1 MTTTQGPPYPPSEPP
16 RGSGAGRASGP
27 GSGNG
32 ESTGPQ
38 RRFRLGDGP
47 GGPSGAPGTRAGT
60 GGADGAAGPS
70 GGPGHG
76 PGQRIDRG
84 YGPGAGAGQGGRTG
98 PGGQGPGY
106 GAEGPG
112 TGQFGPLPVSDGGR
126 GPGPG
131 AGGGHDHGSGPGQG
145 AGHGHGNG
153 PGDGH
158 SDGHSG
164 GPGGGSGGGHGPGQ
178 GGGHGAGPGGEHGD
192 GHVHESGSGSGDSH
206 GPDDH
211 HGSSHGH
218 SHSHGPAA
226 PVSIHLRKIIG
237 AILIPFA
244 AAVVVGLAV
253 LWPGGAP
260 AHERTGVG
268 FDRQTQEATVTK
280 VVAVDCK
287 SVNASGDTPTGDTST
302 AEGSSAQQQA
312 TGDCKRATIRVDTGD
327 DKGRT
332 FTEIV
337 QPDQSRQLHQGE
349 KVVVAY
355 EPSAPRDLQYS
366 VTDVNRRL
374 PMALLAGIFAL
385 AVVVVGR
392 LRGVMALVALAV
404 SFMVLTFF
412 ILPAIL
418 QGSNPLVVAVIGAS
432 AIMLI
437 ALYMCHG
444 LSARTSVA
452 VLGTLISLV
461 LIGILGSGFIGWA
474 ALTGNTDDNTGLIHG
489 LYPSIDMSG
498 LLLAGVIIGSLGVLD
513 DVTVTQT
520 SAVWELHAANPTMG
534 WRGLYRAG
542 IRIGRDHIASVVN
555 TLVLAYAGA
564 ALPLLLLF
572 SIAQSSV
579 GTVANSELVA
589 EEIVRTL
596 VGSIGLVAS
605 VPVTTLLA
613 ALMVSADR
621 PGTASLAAGAATG
634 AGPGTPAAAG
644 AGAGATAQSAPARAG
659 KGRRRKH

>member
-1 MTTTQGPPYPPSEPP
+1 VTTTQQHPYPPPDP
-16 RGSGAGRASGP
+16 RR
-27 GSGNG
+27 GNG
-32 ESTGPQ
+32 AAQ
-38 RRFRLGDGP
+38 
-47 GGPSGAPGTRAGT
+47 GGGT
-60 GGADGAAGPS
+60 GHGGHDAG
-70 GGPGHG
+70 
-76 PGQRIDRG
+76 D
-84 YGPGAGAGQGGRTG
+84 
-98 PGGQGPGY
+98 
-106 GAEGPG
+106 
-112 TGQFGPLPVSDGGR
+112 
-126 GPGPG
+126 
-131 AGGGHDHGSGPGQG
+131 GHDHGQGHQYGQGQGHSHDDGHTLRHPPGQ
-145 AGHGHGNG
+145 
-153 PGDGH
+153 
-158 SDGHSG
+158 
-164 GPGGGSGGGHGPGQ
+164 GPGQ
-178 GGGHGAGPGGEHGD
+178 GGSGAGGG
-192 GHVHESGSGSGDSH
+192 
-206 GPDDH
+206 
-211 HGSSHGH
+211 HGH

-226 PVSIHLRKIIG
+226 PVSKHLRKVIA
-237 AILIPFA
+237 AILIPFT
-244 AAVVVGLAV
+244 AAVVVGLVV

-260 AHERTGVG
+260 SHERTGVG
-268 FDRQTQEATVTK
+268 FDRQTQAATVTK
-280 VVAVDCK
+280 VVSVSCK
-287 SVNASGDTPTGDTST
+287 SVNASGDSSTGDTST
-302 AEGSSAQQQA
+302 AEGSSAKQEEDGTCKKA
-312 TGDCKRATIRVDTGD
+312 TVRVDTGK

-337 QPDQSRQLHQGE
+337 QPDQSRQLDEGE

-355 EPSAPRDLQYS
+355 EPSAPKDLQYS
-366 VTDVNRRL
+366 VTDVNRKF

-404 SFMVLTFF
+404 SFMVLTLF

-418 QGSNPLVVAVIGAS
+418 QGSNPLLVAVVGAS

-452 VLGTLISLV
+452 VLGTLVSLC
-461 LIGILGSGFIGWA
+461 LIGVLGSEFIDWA

-520 SAVWELHAANPTMG
+520 SAVWELHEANPTMG

-613 ALMVSADR
+613 ALVVSADR
-621 PGTASLAAGAATG
+621 
-634 AGPGTPAAAG
+634 
-644 AGAGATAQSAPARAG
+644 QSKEAVTSVEAPARG
-659 KGRRRKH
+659 GRGRRRKR

>member
-1 MTTTQGPPYPPSEPP
+1 MEQYPHQPPGPRRQDGSE
-16 RGSGAGRASGP
+16 
-27 GSGNG
+27 
-32 ESTGPQ
+32 
-38 RRFRLGDGP
+38 
-47 GGPSGAPGTRAGT
+47 
-60 GGADGAAGPS
+60 GGA
-70 GGPGHG
+70 GPGHG
-76 PGQRIDRG
+76 TPE
-84 YGPGAGAGQGGRTG
+84 GGRAAG
-98 PGGQGPGY
+98 
-106 GAEGPG
+106 E
-112 TGQFGPLPVSDGGR
+112 
-126 GPGPG
+126 
-131 AGGGHDHGSGPGQG
+131 GGGEAFD
-145 AGHGHGNG
+145 
-153 PGDGH
+153 GDR
-158 SDGHSG
+158 DIFA
-164 GPGGGSGGGHGPGQ
+164 
-178 GGGHGAGPGGEHGD
+178 GGHGAPVDGREAGRAHG
-192 GHVHESGSGSGDSH
+192 H
-206 GPDDH
+206 
-211 HGSSHGH
+211 SHGH

-226 PVSIHLRKIIG
+226 PVSQHLRKVIA
-237 AILIPFA
+237 AILVPFT
-244 AAVVVGLAV
+244 AAVLVGLVV
-253 LWPGGAP
+253 LWPGDAP
-260 AHERTGVG
+260 SHKRTGVG
-268 FDRQTQEATVTK
+268 FDRQTQQATVTR
-280 VVAVDCK
+280 VTELSCTAA
-287 SVNASGDTPTGDTST
+287 NASGVPPTGDTST

-312 TGDCKRATIRVDTGD
+312 DGTCKKATIRVDTGK

-337 QPDQSRQLHQGE
+337 QPDQPRQLHQGE

-355 EPSAPRDLQYS
+355 EPSAPKNLQYA
-366 VTDVNRRL
+366 VTDVNRTF
-374 PMALLAGIFAL
+374 PMALLAGVFAV

-404 SFMVLTFF
+404 SFLVLTLF

-418 QGSNPLVVAVIGAS
+418 QGGDPLLVAVVGSS

-452 VLGTLISLV
+452 VLGTLISLS
-461 LIGILGSGFIGWA
+461 LIGGLGSLFIGWA
-474 ALTGNTDDNTGLIHG
+474 ALTGNTDDSTGLIHG

-520 SAVWELHAANPTMG
+520 SAVWELHEANPSMG

-605 VPVTTLLA
+605 VPVTTALA
-613 ALMVSADR
+613 ALVVSADR
-621 PGTASLAAGAATG
+621 SRPDALAPAGAR
-634 AGPGTPAAAG
+634 PA
-644 AGAGATAQSAPARAG
+644 SARG
-659 KGRRRKH
+659 GRGRRRKR

>member
-1 MTTTQGPPYPPSEPP
+1 MGGDQ
-16 RGSGAGRASGP
+16 SG
-27 GSGNG
+27 
-32 ESTGPQ
+32 
-38 RRFRLGDGP
+38 
-47 GGPSGAPGTRAGT
+47 
-60 GGADGAAGPS
+60 
-70 GGPGHG
+70 
-76 PGQRIDRG
+76 
-84 YGPGAGAGQGGRTG
+84 
-98 PGGQGPGY
+98 
-106 GAEGPG
+106 
-112 TGQFGPLPVSDGGR
+112 GGR
-126 GPGPG
+126 GG
-131 AGGGHDHGSGPGQG
+131 DD
-145 AGHGHGNG
+145 GHGHGH
-153 PGDGH
+153 GDRHGH
-158 SDGHSG
+158 AHA
-164 GPGGGSGGGHGPGQ
+164 Q
-178 GGGHGAGPGGEHGD
+178 GGG
-192 GHVHESGSGSGDSH
+192 SGSGSG
-206 GPDDH
+206 G
-211 HGSSHGH
+211 GHGH
-218 SHSHGPAA
+218 SHSHGPAT
-226 PVSIHLRKIIG
+226 PVSKHLRKVIA
-237 AILIPFA
+237 AILIPFGV
-244 AAVVVGLAV
+244 AVVVGLAV

-268 FDRQTQEATVTK
+268 FDRQTQQATVSK
-280 VVAVDCK
+280 VVSVSCK
-287 SVNASGDTPTGDTST
+287 SVNASGETPTGDTST
-302 AEGSSAQQQA
+302 AEGSSAAQQA
-312 TGDCKRATIRVDTGD
+312 NGTCKKATVRVDTGN

-337 QPDQSRQLHQGE
+337 QPDQPRQLHEGQ

-366 VTDVNRRL
+366 VADVNRRL
-374 PMALLAGIFAL
+374 PMGLLAGIFAL
-385 AVVVVGR
+385 AVVIVGR
-392 LRGVMALVALAV
+392 LRGVMALVALAI
-404 SFMVLTFF
+404 SFLLLNFF
-412 ILPAIL
+412 VLPAIL
-418 QGSNPLVVAVIGAS
+418 QGSNPLLVAVVGSS

-452 VLGTLISLV
+452 VLGTLISLI
-461 LIGILGSGFIGWA
+461 LIGILGSQFIGWA

-520 SAVWELHAANPTMG
+520 SAVWELHEANPTMG

-605 VPVTTLLA
+605 VPVTTVLA
-613 ALMVSADR
+613 ALVVSADR
-621 PGTASLAAGAATG
+621 PEAVS
-634 AGPGTPAAAG
+634 AG
-644 AGAGATAQSAPARAG
+644 AGTPVPVPATSASAGTADSRPVAARGG
-659 KGRRRKH
+659 KGRRRRR

>member
-1 MTTTQGPPYPPSEPP
+1 MEQYPYPPSEPP
-16 RGSGAGRASGP
+16 RRGGS
-27 GSGNG
+27 
-32 ESTGPQ
+32 
-38 RRFRLGDGP
+38 
-47 GGPSGAPGTRAGT
+47 
-60 GGADGAAGPS
+60 
-70 GGPGHG
+70 
-76 PGQRIDRG
+76 
-84 YGPGAGAGQGGRTG
+84 GQGGEHGHDGHGHGHGDGDRH
-98 PGGQGPGY
+98 
-106 GAEGPG
+106 GPG
-112 TGQFGPLPVSDGGR
+112 TG
-126 GPGPG
+126 
-131 AGGGHDHGSGPGQG
+131 
-145 AGHGHGNG
+145 HGH
-153 PGDGH
+153 
-158 SDGHSG
+158 
-164 GPGGGSGGGHGPGQ
+164 
-178 GGGHGAGPGGEHGD
+178 
-192 GHVHESGSGSGDSH
+192 
-206 GPDDH
+206 
-211 HGSSHGH
+211 SHGH

-226 PVSIHLRKIIG
+226 PVSKHLRKVIA

-244 AAVVVGLAV
+244 AAVVVGLVV

-260 AHERTGVG
+260 PHERTGVG
-268 FDRQTQEATVTK
+268 FDRQTQQATVTK
-280 VVAVDCK
+280 VVEVSCK
-287 SVNASGDTPTGDTST
+287 SVNASGGTATGDTST
-302 AEGSSAQQQA
+302 AEGNSAQQQA
-312 TGDCKRATIRVDTGD
+312 KGTCRKATIRVDTGD
-327 DKGRT
+327 DQGRT

-337 QPDQSRQLHQGE
+337 QPDQTRQLQEGE

-355 EPSAPRDLQYS
+355 EPSAPKNLQYS
-366 VTDVNRRL
+366 VTDVNRKF

-392 LRGVMALVALAV
+392 MRGVMALVALAV
-404 SFMVLTFF
+404 SFLVLTLF

-418 QGSNPLVVAVIGAS
+418 QGSNPLLVAVVGAS

-452 VLGTLISLV
+452 VLGTLASLL
-461 LIGILGSGFIGWA
+461 LIGILGSEFIDWA

-520 SAVWELHAANPTMG
+520 SAVWELHEANPAMG

-605 VPVTTLLA
+605 VPVTTALA
-613 ALMVSADR
+613 ALVVSADR
-621 PGTASLAAGAATG
+621 PAPDAAAPTG
-634 AGPGTPAAAG
+634 ALP
-644 AGAGATAQSAPARAG
+644 APARG
-659 KGRRRKH
+659 GRGRRRKR

>member
-1 MTTTQGPPYPPSEPP
+1 MG
-16 RGSGAGRASGP
+16 GDFAG
-27 GSGNG
+27 
-32 ESTGPQ
+32 
-38 RRFRLGDGP
+38 
-47 GGPSGAPGTRAGT
+47 
-60 GGADGAAGPS
+60 
-70 GGPGHG
+70 
-76 PGQRIDRG
+76 
-84 YGPGAGAGQGGRTG
+84 
-98 PGGQGPGY
+98 
-106 GAEGPG
+106 
-112 TGQFGPLPVSDGGR
+112 
-126 GPGPG
+126 
-131 AGGGHDHGSGPGQG
+131 
-145 AGHGHGNG
+145 GHGHGPNSG
-153 PGDGH
+153 DGRGQRPHSDGGHEHGHGHGSGDGHSHDPGDGH
-158 SDGHSG
+158 GHGPNPGDGHGHGSG
-164 GPGGGSGGGHGPGQ
+164 SNSGSSSGGG
-178 GGGHGAGPGGEHGD
+178 
-192 GHVHESGSGSGDSH
+192 
-206 GPDDH
+206 
-211 HGSSHGH
+211 HGH

-226 PVSIHLRKIIG
+226 PVSKHLRKVIA
-237 AILIPFA
+237 AILIPFT
-244 AAVVVGLAV
+244 AAVVVGLVV

-268 FDRQTQEATVTK
+268 FDRQTQQATVTK
-280 VVAVDCK
+280 VQSVSCK
-287 SVNASGDTPTGDTST
+287 SVNASAGSSTGDTST
-302 AEGSSAQQQA
+302 AEGSSAQQEENG
-312 TGDCKRATIRVDTGD
+312 TCKKATIRVDTGD

-337 QPDQSRQLHQGE
+337 QPDQSRQLHEAE

-355 EPSAPRDLQYS
+355 EPSAPKDLQYS
-366 VTDVNRRL
+366 VTDVNRRI
-374 PMALLAGIFAL
+374 PMGVLAGIFAL

-392 LRGVMALVALAV
+392 LRGVMALVALAI
-404 SFMVLTFF
+404 SFMILNFF

-418 QGSNPLVVAVIGAS
+418 QGSNPLLVAVIGSS

-461 LIGILGSGFIGWA
+461 LIGVLGSQFIGWA

-520 SAVWELHAANPTMG
+520 SAVWELHEANPSMG

-579 GTVANSELVA
+579 GAVANSELVA

-613 ALMVSADR
+613 ALVVSADR
-621 PGTASLAAGAATG
+621 PTAE
-634 AGPGTPAAAG
+634 PAAAT
-644 AGAGATAQSAPARAG
+644 ATPASTGPASAPSPTITDTAPIQTRTG
-659 KGRRRKH
+659 HGRRRKR

>member
-1 MTTTQGPPYPPSEPP
+1 MTTMQQPPYPPSEPP
-16 RGSGAGRASGP
+16 HGHGSGP
-27 GSGNG
+27 GSGHG
-32 ESTGPQ
+32 SV
-38 RRFRLGDGP
+38 
-47 GGPSGAPGTRAGT
+47 
-60 GGADGAAGPS
+60 
-70 GGPGHG
+70 PGHG
-76 PGQRIDRG
+76 PGDGPRR
-84 YGPGAGAGQGGRTG
+84 GPGEGG
-98 PGGQGPGY
+98 
-106 GAEGPG
+106 
-112 TGQFGPLPVSDGGR
+112 

-131 AGGGHDHGSGPGQG
+131 GGIRP
-145 AGHGHGNG
+145 
-153 PGDGH
+153 
-158 SDGHSG
+158 
-164 GPGGGSGGGHGPGQ
+164 GSGGGHG
-178 GGGHGAGPGGEHGD
+178 HGPGD
-192 GHVHESGSGSGDSH
+192 N
-206 GPDDH
+206 
-211 HGSSHGH
+211 HGH

-226 PVSIHLRKIIG
+226 PVSKHLRKVI
-237 AILIPFA
+237 AAVLIPFA
-244 AAVVVGLAV
+244 AAVVVGLVV

-260 AHERTGVG
+260 SHERTGVG
-268 FDRQTQEATVTK
+268 FDRQTQDATVTR
-280 VVAVDCK
+280 VDEVDCK

-312 TGDCKRATIRVDTGD
+312 TGDCKKATIRIDTGK

-337 QPDQSRQLHQGE
+337 QPDQSRQLHEGE
-349 KVVVAY
+349 EVVVAY
-355 EPSAPRDLQYS
+355 EPSAPENLQYS
-366 VTDVNRRL
+366 VTDVNRKL

-404 SFMVLTFF
+404 SFLILTFF

-418 QGSNPLVVAVIGAS
+418 QGSNPLLVAVVGAS

-452 VLGTLISLV
+452 VVGTLLSLL
-461 LIGILGSGFIGWA
+461 LIGVLGSGFIDWA
-474 ALTGNTDDNTGLIHG
+474 ALTGNVDDNTGLIHG

-520 SAVWELHAANPTMG
+520 SAVWELHQADPTMG

-605 VPVTTLLA
+605 VPVTTALA
-613 ALMVSADR
+613 ALVVSADR
-621 PGTASLAAGAATG
+621 KDSSGAPAPAGAA
-634 AGPGTPAAAG
+634 APRLRV
-644 AGAGATAQSAPARAG
+644 PARGG

>member
-1 MTTTQGPPYPPSEPP
+1 MEAADRQSAGDWNGIGSRPPADDGHASAYDHNDESGDRPEPTLHH
-16 RGSGAGRASGP
+16 GYAHDADAGRASPPVIGNGHDHADGHKHCPAGGHEDSGHGHGP
-27 GSGNG
+27 GSGG
-32 ESTGPQ
+32 
-38 RRFRLGDGP
+38 RR
-47 GGPSGAPGTRAGT
+47 
-60 GGADGAAGPS
+60 
-70 GGPGHG
+70 
-76 PGQRIDRG
+76 
-84 YGPGAGAGQGGRTG
+84 
-98 PGGQGPGY
+98 
-106 GAEGPG
+106 
-112 TGQFGPLPVSDGGR
+112 
-126 GPGPG
+126 
-131 AGGGHDHGSGPGQG
+131 
-145 AGHGHGNG
+145 
-153 PGDGH
+153 
-158 SDGHSG
+158 
-164 GPGGGSGGGHGPGQ
+164 
-178 GGGHGAGPGGEHGD
+178 
-192 GHVHESGSGSGDSH
+192 
-206 GPDDH
+206 
-211 HGSSHGH
+211 GH

-226 PVSIHLRKIIG
+226 PVSKHLRKVIAG
-237 AILIPFA
+237 ILIPFA
-244 AAVVVGLAV
+244 AAVVVGLVA

-260 AHERTGVG
+260 SHQRTGVG
-268 FDRQTQEATVTK
+268 FDRQIQQATVTK
-280 VVAVDCK
+280 VVGVSCK
-287 SVNASGDTPTGDTST
+287 SVNASGGSSLGDASTTG
-302 AEGSSAQQQA
+302 GSSAQQQEKG
-312 TGDCKRATIRVDTGD
+312 TCKKATIRVDTGK

-349 KVVVAY
+349 KVVAAY
-355 EPSAPRDLQYS
+355 EPSAPKDLQYS
-366 VTDVNRRL
+366 VADVNRRF

-385 AVVVVGR
+385 AVVIVGR
-392 LRGVMALVALAV
+392 LRGVMALVALAI
-404 SFMVLTFF
+404 SFLILNFF

-418 QGSNPLVVAVIGAS
+418 QGSNPLIVAVIGS
-432 AIMLI
+432 STIMLS

-461 LIGILGSGFIGWA
+461 LIGFLGSLFIGWA

-520 SAVWELHAANPTMG
+520 SAVWELHEANPSTG

-613 ALMVSADR
+613 ALVVAADR
-621 PGTASLAAGAATG
+621 PEPQMGMATSGAVTSATG
-634 AGPGTPAAAG
+634 AAAG
-644 AGAGATAQSAPARAG
+644 GRG
-659 KGRRRKH
+659 GRRRKH

>member
-1 MTTTQGPPYPPSEPP
+1 MTTTHEPP
-16 RGSGAGRASGP
+16 EPPHVHGSG
-27 GSGNG
+27 
-32 ESTGPQ
+32 
-38 RRFRLGDGP
+38 
-47 GGPSGAPGTRAGT
+47 
-60 GGADGAAGPS
+60 
-70 GGPGHG
+70 H
-76 PGQRIDRG
+76 DR
-84 YGPGAGAGQGGRTG
+84 
-98 PGGQGPGY
+98 
-106 GAEGPG
+106 
-112 TGQFGPLPVSDGGR
+112 
-126 GPGPG
+126 
-131 AGGGHDHGSGPGQG
+131 GHDHGG
-145 AGHGHGNG
+145 GHGHA
-153 PGDGH
+153 PGSGH
-158 SDGHSG
+158 A
-164 GPGGGSGGGHGPGQ
+164 PGGG
-178 GGGHGAGPGGEHGD
+178 
-192 GHVHESGSGSGDSH
+192 
-206 GPDDH
+206 
-211 HGSSHGH
+211 HGH

-226 PVSIHLRKIIG
+226 PVSKHLRKVIA

-268 FDRQTQEATVTK
+268 FDRQTQQATVTK
-280 VVAVDCK
+280 VVSVSCK
-287 SVNASGDTPTGDTST
+287 SVNASSGSSTGDTST
-302 AEGSSAQQQA
+302 TGDSSAKQEA
-312 TGDCKRATIRVDTGD
+312 NGTCKKATIRVDSGK

-337 QPDQSRQLHQGE
+337 QPDQSRQLHEGE
-349 KVVVAY
+349 KVVAAY
-355 EPSAPRDLQYS
+355 EPSAPKDLQYS
-366 VTDVNRRL
+366 VTDVNRRF

-392 LRGVMALVALAV
+392 LRGVMALVALAI
-404 SFMVLTFF
+404 SFLILNFF

-418 QGSNPLVVAVIGAS
+418 QGSNPLLVAVIGSS

-437 ALYMCHG
+437 ALYTCHG

-452 VLGTLISLV
+452 VLGTLISLI
-461 LIGILGSGFIGWA
+461 LIGVLGSEFIDWA

-520 SAVWELHAANPTMG
+520 SAVWELHEANPAMG

-613 ALMVSADR
+613 ALVVAADR
-621 PGTASLAAGAATG
+621 PEPGAVPATATATAGAA
-634 AGPGTPAAAG
+634 PA
-644 AGAGATAQSAPARAG
+644 APARAG
-659 KGRRRKH
+659 RGRRRKH

>member
-1 MTTTQGPPYPPSEPP
+1 M
-16 RGSGAGRASGP
+16 
-27 GSGNG
+27 
-32 ESTGPQ
+32 
-38 RRFRLGDGP
+38 
-47 GGPSGAPGTRAGT
+47 
-60 GGADGAAGPS
+60 
-70 GGPGHG
+70 
-76 PGQRIDRG
+76 
-84 YGPGAGAGQGGRTG
+84 
-98 PGGQGPGY
+98 
-106 GAEGPG
+106 
-112 TGQFGPLPVSDGGR
+112 
-126 GPGPG
+126 
-131 AGGGHDHGSGPGQG
+131 
-145 AGHGHGNG
+145 
-153 PGDGH
+153 
-158 SDGHSG
+158 
-164 GPGGGSGGGHGPGQ
+164 
-178 GGGHGAGPGGEHGD
+178 
-192 GHVHESGSGSGDSH
+192 
-206 GPDDH
+206 
-211 HGSSHGH
+211 
-218 SHSHGPAA
+218 
-226 PVSIHLRKIIG
+226 
-237 AILIPFA
+237 
-244 AAVVVGLAV
+244 VGLAV

-634 AGPGTPAAAG
+634 AGPGTPATAG
-644 AGAGATAQSAPARAG
+644 AGAGAAAQSAPARAG

>member
-1 MTTTQGPPYPPSEPP
+1 MTTTQQPPYPP
-16 RGSGAGRASGP
+16 
-27 GSGNG
+27 
-32 ESTGPQ
+32 TGP
-38 RRFRLGDGP
+38 P
-47 GGPSGAPGTRAGT
+47 
-60 GGADGAAGPS
+60 
-70 GGPGHG
+70 H
-76 PGQRIDRG
+76 
-84 YGPGAGAGQGGRTG
+84 
-98 PGGQGPGY
+98 
-106 GAEGPG
+106 
-112 TGQFGPLPVSDGGR
+112 
-126 GPGPG
+126 
-131 AGGGHDHGSGPGQG
+131 GHDHG
-145 AGHGHGNG
+145 HG
-153 PGDGH
+153 
-158 SDGHSG
+158 SDDDH
-164 GPGGGSGGGHGPGQ
+164 
-178 GGGHGAGPGGEHGD
+178 
-192 GHVHESGSGSGDSH
+192 GSGSGD
-206 GPDDH
+206 DH
-211 HGSSHGH
+211 NSGGDGGHGSGAGGGHGH

-226 PVSIHLRKIIG
+226 PVSRHLRKVIA
-237 AILIPFA
+237 AILIPFTV
-244 AAVVVGLAV
+244 AVVVGMVV

-260 AHERTGVG
+260 SHKRTGVG
-268 FDRQTQEATVTK
+268 FDRQTQQATVTK
-280 VVAVDCK
+280 VVSVSCA
-287 SVNASGDTPTGDTST
+287 SVNASGGGATGDTST
-302 AEGSSAQQQA
+302 AEGSSAQQEAGGTCKKA
-312 TGDCKRATIRVDTGD
+312 TVTVNTGK

-366 VTDVNRRL
+366 VTDVNRKF

-392 LRGVMALVALAV
+392 LRGVMALVALAI
-404 SFMVLTFF
+404 SFMILNFF

-418 QGSNPLVVAVIGAS
+418 HGSNPLIVAVVGSS

-452 VLGTLISLV
+452 VLGTLMSLV
-461 LIGILGSGFIGWA
+461 LIGVLGSVFIGWA

-520 SAVWELHAANPTMG
+520 SAVWELHEANPSMG

-579 GTVANSELVA
+579 GSVANSELVA

-605 VPVTTLLA
+605 VPVTTALA
-613 ALMVSADR
+613 ALVVSADR
-621 PGTASLAAGAATG
+621 PGSTPAPAGVAVAATAAPG
-634 AGPGTPAAAG
+634 ATPAAAPG
-644 AGAGATAQSAPARAG
+644 AKSGPARGG